1 MRSGIPG
8 SKEVFQKWCVH
19 RCQSGMPS
27 IKYRVIYEFPGAVLL
42 PYRLYPEP
50 GFQIRRGKPI
60 YFRGSVCRTAGSDRG
75 CGMYLL
81 SKCCFQRTGRCFE
94 AVMTQ
99 VHKNICSFTIFGGV
113 SGSGRIFRQLTFRR
127 IDR

>member
-42 PYRLYPEP
+42 PHRLYPEP

-60 YFRGSVCRTAGSDRG
+60 YFRGSVCGTAGSDRG

-94 AVMTQ
+94 AVMAQ
-99 VHKNICSFTIFGGV
+99 VHKNICSFTIFGGM